1 MNTANRKQQVLQ
13 VLAKPVRSA
22 VEAEGLDFEKVQEIR
37 MRIGKPLI
45 LVYDNEERLLPS
57 EEPAG
62 YLITKEEI
70 RETLEY
76 ISHYSLYAYEH

>member
-1 MNTANRKQQVLQ
+1 MNTVNRKQQVLQ

-37 MRIGKPLI
+37 LRIGKPLI
-45 LVYDNEERLLPS
+45 LVYDNEERLLPTGVS
-57 EEPAG
+57 TR

-70 RETLEY
+70 RCV
-76 ISHYSLYAYEH
+76 